1 MALAATFAAQG
12 MRPASFLPAIK
23 CSSCGEE
30 IEIAAMGDH
39 ICSKAPPSPHSQ
51 PASLTNAFTIRQL
64 NAHGHMPHAPSPL
77 QQQQQQTKPVSLPK
91 TRVRAPTVTSQHLPA
106 PKAVRP
112 PPPRINAE
120 AANMP
125 FLAPRPPRSDS
136 PPSPALS
143 VRSGSSQGSRP
154 APPLRSMT
162 SPMPRVFDPRPPSP
176 EMSGNLDCAFPPFIP
191 ASGGGGSRPG
201 TSSGRKMS
209 AGSERGGSRGRE
221 GVEGGKSGSQ
231 REPSRPRNGSP
242 MGDGGQSNMLKSGPF
257 DPNRR
262 PSDQAGIAQAIDRR
276 RPSMSSIKLGHAPPS
291 IPNDPIPRPS
301 TSHSTLPSSSRPSTA
316 KGVGSGS
323 DRQQTQTRG
332 PPPRPERPAENVL
345 APHFLEHMSA
355 EPLSA
360 LPSTSSRSQPP
371 VAVRSGDRIRTLP
384 RPQESDA
391 MDHSLDLHKIPSEP
405 QTRQR
410 DPRPALGA
418 FIKSEPAHIPQ
429 VASRQPSQSRNATRT
444 DHRPQDVPPVPRPVQ
459 QHRQEKSHTPSG
471 SGSSVASSAPS
482 LGNSNSSSGR
492 SPVTSS
498 AASSVDALSLLTTEP
513 RHYGD
518 DAGMRVPGLNFNPQ
532 KPGMRAELP
541 ASRSPPRAFARP
553 APPRG
558 IVAPQRSPTLPALI
572 SPPLESPMD
581 PALQGRQI
589 PGRSAT
595 EPWRPSPAPGG
606 PSRPTISRTNTM
618 PEAREKE
625 PVDVLL
631 PPVPTLFVPGPSD
644 KDYDPYRPTS
654 PAPVSRSRSKSN
666 AAPAQFKA
674 YAPPPLPPPPT
685 QTLAP
690 TQYKSANPGSSLR
703 PHTPQPIPVRPP
715 PPQQQQ
721 QPNPHSTPTPTATPL
736 LHRPTPTTKPTCRGC
751 RHPIAG
757 KSVKAAD
764 GRLTGRWHKPCFTCR
779 TCARPFTTADFY
791 VIGNEPY
798 CEQHYHEANGSL
810 CWGCG
815 GGIEGV
821 YLSTSSSSATFGGS
835 GGSGSAG
842 AAVVDRKFHPR
853 CFTCCE
859 CRVVLAEDYFEIG
872 GRVFCERDALAAM
885 RGLAGRKTEV
895 LGSGSGSET
904 GAGVGL
910 KGKGMGGAGGLSVP
924 DRKALTAERRTTRL
938 MMM

>member
-242 MGDGGQSNMLKSGPF
+242 MGDGGEIAGGQSNMLKSGPF

-276 RPSMSSIKLGHAPPS
+276 RPRK
-291 IPNDPIPRPS
+291 
-301 TSHSTLPSSSRPSTA
+301 
-316 KGVGSGS
+316 
-323 DRQQTQTRG
+323 
-332 PPPRPERPAENVL
+332 
-345 APHFLEHMSA
+345 
-355 EPLSA
+355 
-360 LPSTSSRSQPP
+360 
-371 VAVRSGDRIRTLP
+371 
-384 RPQESDA
+384 
-391 MDHSLDLHKIPSEP
+391 
-405 QTRQR
+405 
-410 DPRPALGA
+410 
-418 FIKSEPAHIPQ
+418 
-429 VASRQPSQSRNATRT
+429 
-444 DHRPQDVPPVPRPVQ
+444 
-459 QHRQEKSHTPSG
+459 KSHTIWI
-471 SGSSVASSAPS
+471 
-482 LGNSNSSSGR
+482 R
-492 SPVTSS
+492 II
-498 AASSVDALSLLTTEP
+498 
-513 RHYGD
+513 
-518 DAGMRVPGLNFNPQ
+518 
-532 KPGMRAELP
+532 
-541 ASRSPPRAFARP
+541 
-553 APPRG
+553 RG
-558 IVAPQRSPTLPALI
+558 IVRAVVGQQQQQQRAKSRDQQRGKQRRRALALNHRASPLRRRRRNARARSQLQPPETRHARGTTSLALAAEGLRPPGPTERYRCAQRSPTLPALI

>member
-136 PPSPALS
+136 PLSPALS

-242 MGDGGQSNMLKSGPF
+242 MGDGGEIAGGQSNMLKSGPF

-276 RPSMSSIKLGHAPPS
+276 RP
-291 IPNDPIPRPS
+291 
-301 TSHSTLPSSSRPSTA
+301 T
-316 KGVGSGS
+316 
-323 DRQQTQTRG
+323 
-332 PPPRPERPAENVL
+332 
-345 APHFLEHMSA
+345 
-355 EPLSA
+355 
-360 LPSTSSRSQPP
+360 
-371 VAVRSGDRIRTLP
+371 
-384 RPQESDA
+384 
-391 MDHSLDLHKIPSEP
+391 
-405 QTRQR
+405 
-410 DPRPALGA
+410 LGA

-553 APPRG
+553 APPRD

-606 PSRPTISRTNTM
+606 PARPTISRTNTM

-842 AAVVDRKFHPR
+842 AVVVDRKFHPR

>member
-39 ICSKAPPSPHSQ
+39 ICSKAPPSPLSQ
-51 PASLTNAFTIRQL
+51 PASLTNAFTIRQM

-77 QQQQQQTKPVSLPK
+77 QQQQQQQNKPVSLPK
-91 TRVRAPTVTSQHLPA
+91 TRVRAPTVTSHHLPA
-106 PKAVRP
+106 PKAIRP
-112 PPPRINAE
+112 PPPRINPE
-120 AANMP
+120 AANTP
-125 FLAPRPPRSDS
+125 FLSPRPPRSDS
-136 PPSPALS
+136 PLSPALS

-154 APPLRSMT
+154 PPPLRSMT

-176 EMSGNLDCAFPPFIP
+176 EMSGNLDCAFPPFMP

-221 GVEGGKSGSQ
+221 GQDGGK
-231 REPSRPRNGSP
+231 
-242 MGDGGQSNMLKSGPF
+242 
-257 DPNRR
+257 
-262 PSDQAGIAQAIDRR
+262 
-276 RPSMSSIKLGHAPPS
+276 
-291 IPNDPIPRPS
+291 
-301 TSHSTLPSSSRPSTA
+301 
-316 KGVGSGS
+316 
-323 DRQQTQTRG
+323 
-332 PPPRPERPAENVL
+332 
-345 APHFLEHMSA
+345 
-355 EPLSA
+355 
-360 LPSTSSRSQPP
+360 
-371 VAVRSGDRIRTLP
+371 
-384 RPQESDA
+384 
-391 MDHSLDLHKIPSEP
+391 DHWLDLHKTPSEP
-405 QTRQR
+405 HTRQR

-418 FIKSEPAHIPQ
+418 FTKSEGSQIPH
-429 VASRQPSQSRNATRT
+429 VASRQPSQGRNARGT

-518 DAGMRVPGLNFNPQ
+518 EAGMRVPGLNFNPQ

-541 ASRSPPRAFARP
+541 ASRSPPRSFTRP
-553 APPRG
+553 APPKD
-558 IVAPQRSPTLPALI
+558 IIAPPRSPTLPAII

-595 EPWRPSPAPGG
+595 EPWRPSAAPG
-606 PSRPTISRTNTM
+606 PARPTMSRTNTM
-618 PEAREKE
+618 PEARVME
-625 PVDVLL
+625 PVEVLL
-631 PPVPTLFVPGPSD
+631 PPVPTLSVPEPSD

-654 PAPVSRSRSKSN
+654 PAPATRSRSKSN

-674 YAPPPLPPPPT
+674 YTPPPLPPPPS

-690 TQYKSANPGSSLR
+690 THPPSTSPTTTTT
-703 PHTPQPIPVRPP
+703 HPP
-715 PPQQQQ
+715 PP
-721 QPNPHSTPTPTATPL
+721 PPH
-736 LHRPTPTTKPTCRGC
+736 HNHEPTCRGC

-764 GRLTGRWHKPCFTCR
+764 GGRLTGRWHKPCFRCV
-779 TCARPFTTADFY
+779 TCAQPFTTADFY
-791 VIGNEPY
+791 VWGNEPY

-810 CWGCG
+810 CEGCG
-815 GGIEGV
+815 GGIEGG
-821 YLSTSSSSATFGGS
+821 YLGTCCSSSSTSGDGG
-835 GGSGSAG
+835 GV
-842 AAVVDRKFHPR
+842 VVDRKFHPG
-853 CFTCCE
+853 CFRCCE
-859 CRVVLAEDYFEIG
+859 CRVVLAEDYFEIW

-885 RGLAGRKTEV
+885 RGLAGKKTEA
-895 LGSGSGSET
+895 LAGSG
-904 GAGVGL
+904 AGLG
-910 KGKGMGGAGGLSVP
+910 KGKGVGVGGEGLSVP

>member
-39 ICSKAPPSPHSQ
+39 ICSKGPPSPRSQ
-51 PASLTNAFTIRQL
+51 PASLTNAFTIRQM

-77 QQQQQQTKPVSLPK
+77 QQQQQQNKPVSLPK
-91 TRVRAPTVTSQHLPA
+91 TRVRAPTVTSHHLPA
-106 PKAVRP
+106 PKAIRP
-112 PPPRINAE
+112 PPPRINPE

-136 PPSPALS
+136 PLSPALS

-154 APPLRSMT
+154 PPPLRSMT

-176 EMSGNLDCAFPPFIP
+176 EMSGNLDCAFPPFMP
-191 ASGGGGSRPG
+191 AGGGGGSRPG

-209 AGSERGGSRGRE
+209 GTSERGGSRGRE
-221 GVEGGKSGSQ
+221 GQDGGKGGSH
-231 REPSRPRNGSP
+231 REPSRPGVGSP
-242 MGDGGQSNMLKSGPF
+242 RGDGGDITTSQGSTWKNGPF

-262 PSDQAGIAQAIDRR
+262 PSDQAGIAQSSDRR
-276 RPSMSSIKLGHAPPS
+276 RPSMSSVKLGQAPPP
-291 IPNDPIPRPS
+291 IPDEPIPRPS
-301 TSHSTLPSSSRPSTA
+301 TSHSTPISTSRPSTA
-316 KGVGSGS
+316 NGFGSGP
-323 DRQQTQTRG
+323 DRQQLQKRG
-332 PPPRPERPAENVL
+332 PPLRPERPAEVVL
-345 APHFLEHMSA
+345 APRFLDKMSA
-355 EPLSA
+355 EPVAA
-360 LPSTSSRSQPP
+360 LPSTLSHAQPP
-371 VAVRSGDRIRTLP
+371 VVVRGGDRSRTSP
-384 RPQESDA
+384 RRQESDGI
-391 MDHSLDLHKIPSEP
+391 DHSLDLHKTPSEP
-405 QTRQR
+405 HARQR

-418 FIKSEPAHIPQ
+418 FTKSEGSQIPH
-429 VASRQPSQSRNATRT
+429 VASRQPSLGRNAPRT
-444 DHRPQDVPPVPRPVQ
+444 DHRPQNVPPVPRPVQ

-518 DAGMRVPGLNFNPQ
+518 EAGMRVPGLNFNPQ

-541 ASRSPPRAFARP
+541 ASRSPPRSFTRP
-553 APPRG
+553 APPKD
-558 IVAPQRSPTLPALI
+558 IIAPPRSPTLPALI

-595 EPWRPSPAPGG
+595 EPWRPSAAPGG
-606 PSRPTISRTNTM
+606 PARPTMSRTNTM
-618 PEAREKE
+618 PEARVME
-625 PVDVLL
+625 PVEVLL
-631 PPVPTLFVPGPSD
+631 PPVPTLFVPEPSD

-654 PAPVSRSRSKSN
+654 PAPATRSRSKSN

-674 YAPPPLPPPPT
+674 YAPPPLPPPPS

-690 TQYKSANPGSSLR
+690 TQYKPTNPGSSLR
-703 PHTPQPIPVRPP
+703 PHSPQPIPARPP
-715 PPQQQQ
+715 PPSHQ
-721 QPNPHSTPTPTATPL
+721 STPRPIPT
-736 LHRPTPTTKPTCRGC
+736 RGPTTTKPTCRGC

-764 GRLTGRWHKPCFTCR
+764 GRLTGRWHKPCFRCV
-779 TCARPFTTADFY
+779 TCAQPFTTADFY
-791 VIGNEPY
+791 VWGNEPY

-810 CWGCG
+810 CEGCG
-815 GGIEGV
+815 GGIEG
-821 YLSTSSSSATFGGS
+821 G
-835 GGSGSAG
+835 
-842 AAVVDRKFHPR
+842 
-853 CFTCCE
+853 
-859 CRVVLAEDYFEIG
+859 
-872 GRVFCERDALAAM
+872 
-885 RGLAGRKTEV
+885 
-895 LGSGSGSET
+895 
-904 GAGVGL
+904 
-910 KGKGMGGAGGLSVP
+910 
-924 DRKALTAERRTTRL
+924 
-938 MMM
+938 

>member
-1 MALAATFAAQG
+1 MALAATFAAHG

-39 ICSKAPPSPHSQ
+39 ICSKAPPSPRSQ
-51 PASLTNAFTIRQL
+51 PASLTNAFTIRQM

-77 QQQQQQTKPVSLPK
+77 QQQQQQQNKPVSLPK
-91 TRVRAPTVTSQHLPA
+91 TRVRAPTVTSHQLPA
-106 PKAVRP
+106 PKAIRP
-112 PPPRINAE
+112 PPPHINAE

-136 PPSPALS
+136 PLSPALS

-162 SPMPRVFDPRPPSP
+162 SPMPRGFDPRPPSP
-176 EMSGNLDCAFPPFIP
+176 EMSGNLDCAFPPFMP

-209 AGSERGGSRGRE
+209 VASERGGSRGRE
-221 GVEGGKSGSQ
+221 GRPIGNSGESAA
-231 REPSRPRNGSP
+231 
-242 MGDGGQSNMLKSGPF
+242 GQNDIMKSGPF

-262 PSDQAGIAQAIDRR
+262 PSDQAGIAQSSDRR
-276 RPSMSSIKLGHAPPS
+276 RPSMSSIKLGQAPPP
-291 IPNDPIPRPS
+291 IPDEPIPRPS
-301 TSHSTLPSSSRPSTA
+301 TSHSTPISSSRPSTA
-316 KGVGSGS
+316 NGVGSGS
-323 DRQQTQTRG
+323 DGHQKQNRG

-345 APHFLEHMSA
+345 APRFLDKMSA
-355 EPLSA
+355 EPAAA
-360 LPSTSSRSQPP
+360 LPSTLSHSQPP
-371 VAVRSGDRIRTLP
+371 MAVRGSDRSRTSP
-384 RPQESDA
+384 RRQESDGI
-391 MDHSLDLHKIPSEP
+391 DHSLDLHKTPSEP
-405 QTRQR
+405 HTRQR

-418 FIKSEPAHIPQ
+418 FTKSEGSQIPQ
-429 VASRQPSQSRNATRT
+429 VTSRQQSQSRNARGT

-498 AASSVDALSLLTTEP
+498 AASSVDALSLLTIEP

-518 DAGMRVPGLNFNPQ
+518 EARMRVPGLNVNPQ

-541 ASRSPPRAFARP
+541 ASRSPPRTFTRP
-553 APPRG
+553 APPKD
-558 IVAPQRSPTLPALI
+558 IVAPPRSPTLPALI

-595 EPWRPSPAPGG
+595 EPWRPSAAPG
-606 PSRPTISRTNTM
+606 PARPTISRTKTM
-618 PEAREKE
+618 PEARVME
-625 PVDVLL
+625 PARAPA
-631 PPVPTLFVPGPSD
+631 PPVPTLSVPGPSD

-654 PAPVSRSRSKSN
+654 PAPATRSRSKSN

-685 QTLAP
+685 QNLAP
-690 TQYKSANPGSSLR
+690 TQYKPSSPGSSLR
-703 PHTPQPIPVRPP
+703 PHSPQPISAPP
-715 PPQQQQ
+715 PPAPQAH
-721 QPNPHSTPTPTATPL
+721 PRPAPTPLTR
-736 LHRPTPTTKPTCRGC
+736 RPTTTTTTTKPTCRGC

-764 GRLTGRWHKPCFTCR
+764 GRLTGRWHKPCFRCV
-779 TCARPFTTADFY
+779 TCAQPFTTADFY
-791 VIGNEPY
+791 VFGNEPY

-810 CWGCG
+810 CEGCG
-815 GGIEGV
+815 GGIEGG
-821 YLSTSSSSATFGGS
+821 YLGTCSSSSGS
-835 GGSGSAG
+835 GGGG
-842 AAVVDRKFHPR
+842 GGVVVDRKFHPG
-853 CFTCCE
+853 CFRCCE

-885 RGLAGRKTEV
+885 RGLVGKKTEV
-895 LGSGSGSET
+895 PGQ
-904 GAGVGL
+904 A
-910 KGKGMGGAGGLSVP
+910 KGKGVGVGGGLSVP